1 MLKGKTALVT
11 GGAKRI
17 GAACVR
23 ALGQA
28 GCNLLIH
35 YRSSEK
41 EAEELAREISALGVK
56 VRTLQADLSREEEAA
71 KLFDTAVELTG
82 GVDLLINSASVFPR
96 SSLEDLSW
104 DALETNM
111 RIHAWAPLI
120 LSRRFA
126 AQPRFQREE
135 DPIPGE
141 KLGAIVNLLDT
152 RIVDADPSHAAYHL
166 SKRALFTLTRMMS
179 LAFAPAVRVNA
190 IAPGLI
196 LPPPGQ
202 SSEYLERY
210 RKTNPLERIGS
221 PEDISDALLY
231 LATASFVTGQI
242 LYVDG
247 GRRMRGSMY
256 GS

>member
-23 ALGQA
+23 ALA
-28 GCNLLIH
+28 ESGCNLLIH
-35 YRSSEK
+35 YRSSRQ
-41 EAEELAREISALGVK
+41 EARELAREIATMGVE
-56 VRTLQADLSREEEAA
+56 VRTIQADLSREEECDR
-71 KLFDTAVELTG
+71 LFTAAVELTG
-82 GVDLLINSASVFPR
+82 GVDLLVNSASVFPR
-96 SSLEDLSW
+96 SSLEEMGWSDLESS
-104 DALETNM
+104 L

-126 AQPRFQREE
+126 AQPRFQTQA
-135 DPIPGE
+135 DPVPADQQGV
-141 KLGAIVNLLDT
+141 IVNLLDT
-152 RIVDADPSHAAYHL
+152 RIIDADRAHAAYHL
-166 SKRALFTLTRMMS
+166 SKRTLFSLTRMTS

-202 SSEYLERY
+202 SEDYLERY

-221 PEDISDALLY
+221 PEDISAALLY
-231 LATASFVTGQI
+231 LATAPFVTGQI